1 MRRGI
6 FCVLGVLVLLSAMP
20 AWANHIDR
28 GTSSSGVFITS
39 DSDCTGS
46 PPNSSGSPCL
56 LLVPDPT
63 DNIVDG
69 SVTFLAFQVDV
80 CTSDNCTTMELAGL
94 AGNGNGETIY
104 EIPGFSGDASV
115 TLTLASNTPDFG
127 SFQCSPGVT
136 LCVNNLTL
144 TSNETANADGTF
156 SEQFDFPPGTS
167 TGNSANASN
176 WFFFSDPQGCDD
188 TGGSE
193 SCPSTPGADNILGI
207 STTPATASMPEPGT
221 LALLG
226 SGLLGVLG
234 ISRRSRRNS

>member
-1 MRRGI
+1 MRKAI

-28 GTSSSGVFITS
+28 GTSSSGVFIAS
-39 DSDCTGS
+39 NSDCTGS
-46 PPNSSGSPCL
+46 PPNFDGSPCL
-56 LLVPDPT
+56 LLVPDPA
-63 DNIVDG
+63 DNIIDG

-80 CTSDNCTTMELAGL
+80 CTSDDCTSMELAGL

-104 EIPGFSGDASV
+104 EIPDFSADASV

-127 SFQCSPGVT
+127 SFQCSPGIT
-136 LCVNNLTL
+136 QCVNNMSL
-144 TSNETANADGTF
+144 TSTEGDNADGTF
-156 SEQFDFPPGTS
+156 SEQFNFPPGTS
-167 TGNSANASN
+167 TGNSANPGN

-193 SCPSTPGADNILGI
+193 DCSGSTGKDNVLGI
-207 STTPATASMPEPGT
+207 STTPAVASMPEPGT

-226 SGLLGVLG
+226 SGLFGLLG
-234 ISRRSRRNS
+234 ISRRSRLKA